1 MGGNYK
7 QNRGMCCCPIIS
19 RFLASRYLPIAVWVS
34 FLGIGGMLGGCSTA
48 GPKGF
53 VGSWEEGRS
62 TLVVRANGLAE
73 GELFAAKAPQ
83 AFTWRADGPAI
94 LLTCGRIA
102 SDAVEYRGTLDDQGR
117 LVVEGDRGRCVLV
130 RSKSFAGR

>member
-1 MGGNYK
+1 MV
-7 QNRGMCCCPIIS
+7 RSPIIN
-19 RFLASRYLPIAVWVS
+19 RFLASRCLPIAVCVA

-62 TLVVRANGLAE
+62 KLIVRANGLAE

-94 LLTCGRIA
+94 LLTCGQIA
-102 SDAVEYRGTLDDQGR
+102 NDAVEYRGTLDDQGR
-117 LVVEGDRGRCVLV
+117 LVVESDRGRCVLV
-130 RSKSFAGR
+130 RLKAFAGR

>member
-1 MGGNYK
+1 M
-7 QNRGMCCCPIIS
+7 S
-19 RFLASRYLPIAVWVS
+19 RCLPIAVCLS
-34 FLGIGGMLGGCSTA
+34 FLAVGGMLGGCSTS

-53 VGSWEEGRS
+53 VGRWEGGRA

-73 GELFAAKAPQ
+73 GELFAAKTPQ

-94 LLTCGRIA
+94 LLQYGRIA

-117 LVVEGDRGRCVLV
+117 LVVESDRERCVLV
-130 RSKSFAGR
+130 RSKALAGR